1 MDGSNKEELQ
11 TTVCMEGGHHVL
23 IENSELEADCGE
35 GGVEL
40 SPVFT
45 AFSVGTGMKC
55 PDGGAELQSVRFRRA
70 RPPQMKP

>member
-1 MDGSNKEELQ
+1 MDESNKEELQ
-11 TTVCMEGGHHVL
+11 TNVSMEGRHHVL
-23 IENSELEADCGE
+23 IENSELETDCCE
-35 GGVEL
+35 GGVKL

-70 RPPQMKP
+70 CPPQMKP